1 MNSSSRSAILIALL
15 MTSCSSVPLAPSP
28 EPGVGAKNLG
38 VRQKPS
44 REGGG
49 FVLCAGDCLAPTPK
63 TPIDAQLSQVA
74 PTSPPASSNNAAL
87 SPVDSLSGPQSSPEK
102 VVPAAARATPGNG
115 FTIVFNPDAVRLDDA
130 STILLREFEADIRH
144 ALAITVTGYAA
155 QSGNAAARTER
166 ARARAVEVRQALLN
180 LGVRPAQVRAF
191 YRTDCCWVGASTDAA
206 NNRAYVEID
215 AGHVARPA
223 HAAQFNGGEGLN

>member
-1 MNSSSRSAILIALL
+1 
-15 MTSCSSVPLAPSP
+15 MTSCTGVPLSPSP
-28 EPGVGAKNLG
+28 EPEVRAKNFG

-49 FVLCAGDCLAPTPK
+49 FVLCAGDCLALTPK
-63 TPIDAQLSQVA
+63 TPIDAQLSQFA
-74 PTSPPASSNNAAL
+74 PSSPRSSSNNMAL
-87 SPVDSLSGPQSSPEK
+87 SPVDSVGGPQISPEK
-102 VVPAAARATPGNG
+102 VVPAAARATPGKG

-130 STILLREFEADIRH
+130 SSILLREFEADIRP

-191 YRTDCCWVGASTDAA
+191 YRTDCCWVGASVDTA

-215 AGHVARPA
+215 AGRVARPA
-223 HAAQFNGGEGLN
+223 HAGKFSGGEGLY

>member
-1 MNSSSRSAILIALL
+1 MR
-15 MTSCSSVPLAPSP
+15 
-28 EPGVGAKNLG
+28 AKSFG

-49 FVLCAGDCLAPTPK
+49 FVLCASDCLAPTPK
-63 TPIDAQLSQVA
+63 TPIDAQLAQFA
-74 PTSPPASSNNAAL
+74 PSSSNNEAV
-87 SPVDSLSGPQSSPEK
+87 SPVDSVSGPQITPEK
-102 VVPAAARATPGNG
+102 VAPAVARATPGKG

-130 STILLREFEADIRH
+130 STILLREFDADIRH

-155 QSGNAAARTER
+155 QRGNAAARMER

-191 YRTDCCWVGASTDAA
+191 YRTDCCWVGASADAA

-215 AGHVARPA
+215 AGRVARPA
-223 HAAQFNGGEGLN
+223 HAGKFSGGEGLY

>member
-1 MNSSSRSAILIALL
+1 MR
-15 MTSCSSVPLAPSP
+15 
-28 EPGVGAKNLG
+28 AKNFG

-49 FVLCAGDCLAPTPK
+49 FVLCAGDCLALTPK
-63 TPIDAQLSQVA
+63 TPIDAQLSQFA
-74 PTSPPASSNNAAL
+74 PSSPRSSSNNMAL
-87 SPVDSLSGPQSSPEK
+87 SPVDSVGGPQISPEK
-102 VVPAAARATPGNG
+102 VVPAAARATPGKG

-130 STILLREFEADIRH
+130 SSILLREFEADIRP

-191 YRTDCCWVGASTDAA
+191 YRTDCCWVGASVDTA

-215 AGHVARPA
+215 AGRVARPA
-223 HAAQFNGGEGLN
+223 HAGKFSGGEGLY

>member
-38 VRQKPS
+38 VRQQPS

-49 FVLCAGDCLAPTPK
+49 FVLCADDCLAPTPK
-63 TPIDAQLSQVA
+63 TPIDTQISLVA
-74 PTSPPASSNNAAL
+74 PSSSNNTAL
-87 SPVDSLSGPQSSPEK
+87 SPVDSVGGPQISPEK
-102 VVPAAARATPGNG
+102 VVPAASRATPGKG
-115 FTIVFNPDAVRLDDA
+115 FTIVFNPDTVRLDDA

-155 QSGNAAARTER
+155 QSGTAAARTER

-180 LGVRPAQVRAF
+180 LGVRASQVRAF

-215 AGHVARPA
+215 ADRVAMPA
-223 HAAQFNGGEGLN
+223 HAGKFSGGEGLY

>member
-1 MNSSSRSAILIALL
+1 MNSGSRCAILIVLL
-15 MTSCSSVPLAPSP
+15 MASCTSVPLAPSP
-28 EPGVGAKNLG
+28 EPGVRAKSLG

-44 REGGG
+44 REGGD

-63 TPIDAQLSQVA
+63 TPIDAQLSQFA
-74 PTSPPASSNNAAL
+74 PSSPAASSNDAAL
-87 SPVDSLSGPQSSPEK
+87 SPVDSVSGSQITPEK
-102 VVPAAARATPGNG
+102 AVPAVARATPGKG

-130 STILLREFEADIRH
+130 SKLLLREFEADIRP
-144 ALAITVTGYAA
+144 ALAITVTGYVA

-191 YRTDCCWVGASTDAA
+191 YRTDCCWVGASADAA

-215 AGHVARPA
+215 ASRVARPA
-223 HAAQFNGGEGLN
+223 HAAKFSGGEGLY